1 VHRREVDHLGVT
13 IYYRCPDKDYPVG
26 GIRVIYRH
34 VDLLNRNGFD
44 AAVLHRLHPFR
55 CTWFENETRV
65 AHELRYPGRSP
76 AARAWRAARRAKVD
90 PLPALELGADDVL
103 VLPEVMPDVPD
114 AEAHVPKVVFNQ
126 NAYLTFAPYPLDID
140 PRELVYARPEVGGAI
155 VVSEDNRAYLEG
167 LFPELR
173 IRRVHYGIDPQLFA
187 FEPEKKRQL
196 AYMPRKNA
204 RDLQQVLL
212 RLRLS
217 GRLDGWDT
225 VEIAGRTEAET
236 AALLRESAVFLSSGH
251 PEGFGLPAAEAMVA
265 GCVVV
270 GYHGFGG
277 REFLTE
283 EHGFPIPVGDVVR
296 FAEAVGRVLDE
307 LDRDPEPLSRLAER
321 ASRFVRENYSPE
333 REERE
338 LVAIWTE
345 LLLSNQRAD

>member
-1 VHRREVDHLGVT
+1 MT

-26 GIRVIYRH
+26 GIRVVYRH

-65 AHELRYPGRSP
+65 AHEVRYRDYSRSV
-76 AARAWRAARRAKVD
+76 AARAWRRTKRAAGRPPRID
-90 PLPALELGADDVL
+90 PLPALELGAGDVL
-103 VLPEVMPDVPD
+103 VLPEVMPDVPE
-114 AEAHVPKVVFNQ
+114 AEAGVPKVVFNQ
-126 NAYLTFAPYPLDID
+126 NAYLTFAPYPLDVD
-140 PRELVYARPEVGGAI
+140 PRELVYARPEVAGAI
-155 VVSEDNRAYLEG
+155 VVSEDNRAYLEA

-173 IRRVHYGIDPQLFA
+173 VRRVHYGIDPQLFA

-217 GRLDGWDT
+217 GRLDGWDA
-225 VEIAGRTEAET
+225 VEIADRTEAET
-236 AALLRESAVFLSSGH
+236 AALLRESAVFLSFGH
-251 PEGFGLPAAEAMVA
+251 PEGFGLPAAEAMAA

-283 EHGFPIPVGDVVR
+283 EHGFPIPVGDVVA

-321 ASRFVRENYSPE
+321 AARFIREQYSPE

-338 LVAIWTE
+338 LVAIWSE
-345 LLLSNQRAD
+345 LLPPD